1 MIRRIFTIDTHHVVF
16 ISKTSCLCLYM
27 CKINQHYLHKKHVTI
42 SIKSNTTSVI
52 SVTRSTYTCD
62 HPRCVVHIVQCVVLV
77 VLTIICLFVAI
88 ILSVC
93 SHYIVCLQPL
103 YCLFVAII
111 LSVYHFT
118 VSHSSFDIFTLF
130 LITNFNI
137 NDVLFLKQCNKASS
151 ILD

>member
-27 CKINQHYLHKKHVTI
+27 CKRNQHYLHKKHVTI

-52 SVTRSTYTCD
+52 SVTRTTYTCD

-77 VLTIICLFVAI
+77 VLTII
-88 ILSVC
+88 
-93 SHYIVCLQPL
+93 
-103 YCLFVAII
+103 CLFVAII